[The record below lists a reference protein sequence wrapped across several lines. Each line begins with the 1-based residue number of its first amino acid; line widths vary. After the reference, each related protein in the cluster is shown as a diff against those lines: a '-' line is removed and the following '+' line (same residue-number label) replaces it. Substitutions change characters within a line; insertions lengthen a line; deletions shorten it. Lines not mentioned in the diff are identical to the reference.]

1 MIDPTSFTRY
11 PAAILYEG
19 ESDNMASSWQEYII
33 ATRTDNGIYAVYAKK
48 YVEEWIR
55 GRNVKKMR
63 TVEKV
68 TGIKS
73 SSNFISAVMICADEL
88 GIDTKDVEVF
98 DWLEAL
104 KNLSCLDVKFS
115 DEVKLNLNPSL
126 LQ

>member
-19 ESDNMASSWQEYII
+19 EADNMASSWQEYII
-33 ATRTDNGIYAVYAKK
+33 ATRTESGIYSVYAKK
-48 YVEEWIR
+48 YVEEWIS
-55 GRNVKKMR
+55 GRNAKRMR

-73 SSNFISAVMICADEL
+73 SSTFINAVMKCADEL
-88 GIDTKDVEVF
+88 DIDTKDVEVF
-98 DWLEAL
+98 DWLKAI
-104 KNLSCLDVKFS
+104 KNLSYLDVNFS
-115 DEVKLNLNPSL
+115 DEVKFNLNPSL

>member
-19 ESDNMASSWQEYII
+19 EADNLASNWQEYII
-33 ATRTDNGIYAVYAKK
+33 ATRTDNGIYSVYAKK
-48 YVEEWIR
+48 YVEEWIS
-55 GRNVKKMR
+55 GRYAKKMR

-73 SSNFISAVMICADEL
+73 SLNFISAVLKCANEL
-88 GIDTKDVEVF
+88 DINTKDFEVF
-98 DWLEAL
+98 DWLTAL
-104 KNLSCLDVKFS
+104 KNLSYLDVNFS
-115 DEVKLNLNPSL
+115 EEVKSNLNPSL